1 MKDNYVFILDLGD
14 WDFHE
19 GDRDELYDDNVFAKM
34 DNITGFE
41 AEVKMRCVRSSLRLI

>member
-19 GDRDELYDDNVFAKM
+19 GDRDELYDDDVFMKM
-34 DNITGFE
+34 IEMNFMTMMF
-41 AEVKMRCVRSSLRLI
+41 S